1 MTTNHK
7 PATALPWT
15 AFANDVNGKADR
27 VSGLSSHVDAAY
39 ITHSANA
46 YPKLVE
52 ALRNLRAAVQ
62 RGVFDDIG
70 PDIQPDSVAADALLR
85 ELGE

>member
-7 PATALPWT
+7 PATALPGIY
-15 AFANDVNGKADR
+15 ALDGVEIAR
-27 VSGLSSHVDAAY
+27 HL
-39 ITHSANA
+39 NA
-46 YPKLVE
+46 YPRLVE